1 MSAVAAD
8 ETSSSSASF
17 RDLALSEPVL
27 RALVDVGYE
36 SPSPIQA
43 ATIPVLLSGADMLGQ
58 AQTGTGKTA
67 AFALPA
73 LSRIDLSKHEPQVLV
88 LVPTRELALQVSEAF
103 LRYAAHIKGFHVLP
117 IYGGQSY
124 QPQLNALRRGVHVV
138 VGTPGRV
145 IDHMNRGTLKLGG
158 LSLLVL
164 DEADEMLA
172 MGFVDAVES
181 ILEQTPP
188 QRQVALFSATMAAP
202 IRRIAAKHL
211 RSPVE
216 VTIKSKTSTATN
228 IRQRY
233 WMVSGMHKL
242 DALTRIL
249 EAETFDGMLVFTR
262 TKQSTVELAEKL
274 EARGF
279 AAAPLNGDIPQP
291 QRERTVARLKAGQI
305 DIVVATDVAARGL
318 DVERIGHVVNY
329 DVPYDTESYVHR
341 IGRTGRAGRK
351 GEAILFIAPRERNM
365 LRAIERA
372 TRQVI
377 EPMNLP
383 SVDAVNTLRIAKLKQ
398 RIAESIAKGDGNL
411 YRPVL
416 EQLETESGMALI
428 DIAAALASL
437 SQGSTP
443 LLLAQKAERPAD
455 SYSPHRER
463 DSRREETREPRRE
476 RPAAQERPAAPER
489 AAPQDRPAAPE
500 RPAGREPS
508 RARDSHREERPRK
521 SGPAQ
526 METFRIEV
534 GSVHGIKPGNIV
546 GAIAN
551 EADIEGVHIGRVDI
565 REDHSYVDL
574 PEGMPKEIFK
584 QLQKVRVA
592 GRELRISRVSEKP
605 PKPPRATLGRHPG
618 AVAREARPAKPKI
631 AARRRTK
638 N

>member
-1 MSAVAAD
+1 MSAVPVD
-8 ETSSSSASF
+8 SIENSASF
-17 RDLALSEPVL
+17 RDLGLSEEVL
-27 RALVDVGYE
+27 LALADVGYE

-43 ATIPVLLSGADMLGQ
+43 QTIPVLLSGKDMLGQ

-73 LSRIDLSKHEPQVLV
+73 LTKIDLARHEPQVLV

-103 LRYAAHIKGFHVLP
+103 LRYAAHLKGFHVLP

-145 IDHMNRGTLKLGG
+145 IDHMNRGTLKLSG
-158 LSLLVL
+158 LTLLVL
-164 DEADEMLA
+164 DEADEMLR
-172 MGFVDAVES
+172 MGFIDAVES
-181 ILEQTPP
+181 VLEQTPP
-188 QRQVALFSATMAAP
+188 QRQVALFSATIPAP

-211 RSPVE
+211 RTPVE

-262 TKQSTVELAEKL
+262 TKQATVELAEKL

-279 AAAPLNGDIPQP
+279 AAAPLNGDIAQP
-291 QRERTVARLKAGQI
+291 LRERTVARLKAGQI
-305 DIVVATDVAARGL
+305 DILVATDVAARGL
-318 DVERIGHVVNY
+318 DVDRISHVVNY

-383 SVDAVNTLRIAKLKQ
+383 SVDAVNTLRIAKFKQ
-398 RIAESIAKGDGNL
+398 RITETIAKGDGNL

-416 EQLETESGMALI
+416 EQLETESGMTLI

-455 SYSPHRER
+455 AFSPHRER
-463 DSRREETREPRRE
+463 DPRREETREPRRE
-476 RPAAQERPAAPER
+476 RPAVHERPATQER
-489 AAPQDRPAAPE
+489 TAAAE

-508 RARDSHREERPRK
+508 RERDSRRDEHPRK

-592 GRELRISRVSEKP
+592 GRELRISRVAEKP

-618 AVAREARPAKPKI
+618 AVPREARPAKPKI
-631 AARRRTK
+631 AARRRAK
-638 N
+638 D